1 MSIEYRVYLK
11 KSDADGY
18 TCNGEQVVLQP
29 FLSGHQTTFL
39 VDYLL
44 DLFTLP
50 NQKKNMPNY
59 KKTHKKDKTPLPCL
73 KNKINTNLKNE
84 SK

>member
-50 NQKKNMPNY
+50 KQKKHAKLQKKNTQKRQNSSTMPE
-59 KKTHKKDKTPLPCL
+59 K
-73 KNKINTNLKNE
+73 
-84 SK
+84 

>member
-50 NQKKNMPNY
+50 NQKKTCQTTKKHT
-59 KKTHKKDKTPLPCL
+59 KKTKLLYHAW
-73 KNKINTNLKNE
+73 KIKSTLT
-84 SK
+84 

>member
-50 NQKKNMPNY
+50 KQKKHAKLQKNTQKRQNTSTMPE
-59 KKTHKKDKTPLPCL
+59 K
-73 KNKINTNLKNE
+73 
-84 SK
+84 

>member
-50 NQKKNMPNY
+50 KQKKHAKLQKKNTQ
-59 KKTHKKDKTPLPCL
+59 KKTKLLYHAW
-73 KNKINTNLKNE
+73 KIKSTLT
-84 SK
+84 